1 MVLVSFLLVLAA
13 AVTLVIGL
21 LNSGLGLIYVSIGC
35 SVAAGIVLALA
46 VVRSRPERAAA
57 PAVGSER
64 LRALEEEEAPTVT
77 VVPTRGGKRRA
88 AQPAVDGEEED
99 VELEPSGDGAGVFPI
114 ADYDDLKVGEIV
126 SLLPELDEDE
136 LEMVREREESG
147 KNRSTILT
155 RVEALTGA
163 AAGASAGRSDDW
175 GTSDRHWD
183 AWDEGGE
190 EHDLEPE
197 DEEEEEEPEEEE
209 VGDEAIFPIAD
220 YDDLNA
226 NEIVSL
232 LPELD
237 DDELEEVRDRE
248 ERGSSRA
255 TVLNRIDQ
263 LLGVEPPPP
272 KKAPARK
279 AASKKTTA
287 KKAPTKKAAAKKAA
301 AKKTAAKK
309 SAAKKTTAKKSTAK
323 KSTAKRAAK
332 KS

>member
-77 VVPTRGGKRRA
+77 VVPTRGGRRRGA
-88 AQPAVDGEEED
+88 EEVPEEAEEVEAGADGE
-99 VELEPSGDGAGVFPI
+99 GVFPI
-114 ADYDDLKVGEIV
+114 ADYDELKVGEIV

-136 LEMVREREESG
+136 LEMVRDREEGG

-163 AAGASAGRSDDW
+163 AAAASTGDDW
-175 GTSDRHWD
+175 GSSDRHWD
-183 AWDEGGE
+183 SWSGD
-190 EHDLEPE
+190 
-197 DEEEEEEPEEEE
+197 EEEPEEEE
-209 VGDEAIFPIAD
+209 EEGAADVGEEGIFPIAD
-220 YDDLNA
+220 YDDLKA
-226 NEIVSL
+226 AEVVSL

-237 DDELEEVRDRE
+237 DDELEQVRDRE
-248 ERGSSRA
+248 ERGAARA

-272 KKAPARK
+272 PVKKAPARK
-279 AASKKTTA
+279 ATAKKTTA
-287 KKAPTKKAAAKKAA
+287 KKAPAKKAP
-301 AKKTAAKK
+301 AKKA
-309 SAAKKTTAKKSTAK
+309 AAKKTTAKKSTAK
-323 KSTAKRAAK
+323 KSTAKKTTAK
-332 KS
+332 KTTAKKR

>member
-1 MVLVSFLLVLAA
+1 VVLVSFLLVLAA

-64 LRALEEEEAPTVT
+64 LRALEEDETPTVT
-77 VVPTRGGKRRA
+77 VVPTRGGRRKPAEVADEDEEVA
-88 AQPAVDGEEED
+88 A
-99 VELEPSGDGAGVFPI
+99 SGDGEGVFPI

-155 RVEALTGA
+155 RVEALSGA
-163 AAGASAGRSDDW
+163 AVASTGSSDWGASDRWDSWSDD
-175 GTSDRHWD
+175 
-183 AWDEGGE
+183 GE
-190 EHDLEPE
+190 EAPE
-197 DEEEEEEPEEEE
+197 AEEEEEEVGEEE
-209 VGDEAIFPIAD
+209 IFPIAD
-220 YDDLNA
+220 YDELKA
-226 NEIVSL
+226 AEVVSL

-237 DDELEEVRDRE
+237 DDELEQVRDRE
-248 ERGSSRA
+248 ERGAARA
-255 TVLNRIDQ
+255 TVLSRIDQ
-263 LLGVEPPPP
+263 LLGIEPAPA
-272 KKAPARK
+272 KKAPAK
-279 AASKKTTA
+279 
-287 KKAPTKKAAAKKAA
+287 KKAAAKKAP
-301 AKKTAAKK
+301 AKK
-309 SAAKKTTAKKSTAK
+309 STAKKSTAKKSTAK

>member
-1 MVLVSFLLVLAA
+1 MSFLLVLAA

-64 LRALEEEEAPTVT
+64 LRALEEEESPTVT
-77 VVPTRGGKRRA
+77 VVPSRGGRRKA
-88 AQPAVDGEEED
+88 ADVPEEEEEE
-99 VELEPSGDGAGVFPI
+99 VEIGASGDGEGVFPI

-136 LEMVREREESG
+136 LEMVREREEAG

-155 RVEALTGA
+155 RVEALSGA
-163 AAGASAGRSDDW
+163 AAAAPAGGGDW
-175 GTSDRHWD
+175 GVSERSWDSWSDG
-183 AWDEGGE
+183 GGE
-190 EHDLEPE
+190 EEA
-197 DEEEEEEPEEEE
+197 EEEE
-209 VGDEAIFPIAD
+209 VEVEGEGIFPIAD
-220 YDDLNA
+220 YDDLKA
-226 NEIVSL
+226 AEVVSL

-248 ERGSSRA
+248 ERGAARA

-263 LLGVEPPPP
+263 LLGVEPAPV
-272 KKAPARK
+272 KKAPAKKK
-279 AASKKTTA
+279 AATKKAPAKKPPA
-287 KKAPTKKAAAKKAA
+287 KKAP

-309 SAAKKTTAKKSTAK
+309 TTTKKATAKKTTAKRTTAKRTTAK
-323 KSTAKRAAK
+323 KS
-332 KS
+332 

>member
-1 MVLVSFLLVLAA
+1 VVLVSFLLVLAA

-64 LRALEEEEAPTVT
+64 LRALEEEESPTVT
-77 VVPTRGGKRRA
+77 VVPTRGGKRGA
-88 AQPAVDGEEED
+88 AAEDEEEE
-99 VELEPSGDGAGVFPI
+99 VEVSGDGEGVFPI

-136 LEMVREREESG
+136 LDMVREREESG

-155 RVEALTGA
+155 RVEALSGA
-163 AAGASAGRSDDW
+163 AVGSTSGGDWGASERQWDSWSD
-175 GTSDRHWD
+175 G
-183 AWDEGGE
+183 A
-190 EHDLEPE
+190 
-197 DEEEEEEPEEEE
+197 EEEEPEEEE
-209 VGDEAIFPIAD
+209 PEEEEEVASDDEAIFPIAD
-220 YDDLNA
+220 YDDLKA
-226 NEIVSL
+226 AEVVSL

-248 ERGSSRA
+248 ERGAARA

-263 LLGVEPPPP
+263 LLGVEPAPA
-272 KKAPARK
+272 KKAPAKRK
-279 AASKKTTA
+279 AAA
-287 KKAPTKKAAAKKAA
+287 RKAPAKKKAAAKKSS

-309 SAAKKTTAKKSTAK
+309 STAKKSTAK

-332 KS
+332 RS

>member
-1 MVLVSFLLVLAA
+1 VVLVSFLLVLAA

-64 LRALEEEEAPTVT
+64 LRALEEDETPTVT
-77 VVPTRGGKRRA
+77 VVPTRGGRRKPAEVADEDEEVEVA
-88 AQPAVDGEEED
+88 A
-99 VELEPSGDGAGVFPI
+99 SGDGEGVFPI

-155 RVEALTGA
+155 RVEALSGA
-163 AAGASAGRSDDW
+163 AVASTGSDWGAS
-175 GTSDRHWD
+175 DRWD
-183 AWDEGGE
+183 SWSDEGE
-190 EHDLEPE
+190 EAPE
-197 DEEEEEEPEEEE
+197 AEAEEE
-209 VGDEAIFPIAD
+209 VGEEEIFPIAD
-220 YDDLNA
+220 YDELKA
-226 NEIVSL
+226 AEVVSL

-237 DDELEEVRDRE
+237 DDELEQVRDRE
-248 ERGSSRA
+248 ERGAARA
-255 TVLNRIDQ
+255 TVLSRIDQ
-263 LLGVEPPPP
+263 LLGIEPAPA
-272 KKAPARK
+272 KKAPAK
-279 AASKKTTA
+279 
-287 KKAPTKKAAAKKAA
+287 KKAAAKKAP
-301 AKKTAAKK
+301 AKK
-309 SAAKKTTAKKSTAK
+309 STAKKSTAKKSTAK

>member
-1 MVLVSFLLVLAA
+1 VVLVSFLLVLAA

-64 LRALEEEEAPTVT
+64 LRALEEEESPTVT
-77 VVPTRGGKRRA
+77 VVPTRGGRRRGA
-88 AQPAVDGEEED
+88 EQAPAREEAEEE
-99 VELEPSGDGAGVFPI
+99 VEVDASGDGEGVFPI

-136 LEMVREREESG
+136 LEMVREREEAG

-155 RVEALTGA
+155 RVEALSGA
-163 AAGASAGRSDDW
+163 AAAAPSAGSGDW
-175 GTSDRHWD
+175 GVSERHWD
-183 AWDEGGE
+183 SWSDEGE
-190 EHDLEPE
+190 EAGAEE
-197 DEEEEEEPEEEE
+197 EEEEEEPEEEE
-209 VGDEAIFPIAD
+209 EEVEVDEEVIFPIAD
-220 YDDLNA
+220 YDELKA
-226 NEIVSL
+226 AEVVSL

-237 DDELEEVRDRE
+237 DDELEEVRERE
-248 ERGSSRA
+248 ERGAARA

-272 KKAPARK
+272 PKKAPARK
-279 AASKKTTA
+279 AAAKKTTA
-287 KKAPTKKAAAKKAA
+287 KKAPAKKAA

-309 SAAKKTTAKKSTAK
+309 TTAKKTAAKKTTAKKTTAK
-323 KSTAKRAAK
+323 KR
-332 KS
+332 

>member
-57 PAVGSER
+57 PAAGNER

-77 VVPTRGGKRRA
+77 VVPSRGRGRGA
-88 AQPAVDGEEED
+88 AEEREEEEAEVGAGEDGE
-99 VELEPSGDGAGVFPI
+99 GVFPI

-136 LEMVREREESG
+136 LEMVREREEGG
-147 KNRSTILT
+147 KNRTTILT
-155 RVEALTGA
+155 RVDALVG
-163 AAGASAGRSDDW
+163 AGATTGGREDWDVGDSHWGDAGRAEQ
-175 GTSDRHWD
+175 G
-183 AWDEGGE
+183 
-190 EHDLEPE
+190 
-197 DEEEEEEPEEEE
+197 EEEEEPGE
-209 VGDEAIFPIAD
+209 IFPIAD
-220 YDDLNA
+220 YDELKA
-226 NEIVSL
+226 NEVVSL

-237 DDELEEVRDRE
+237 DDELEQVRERE
-248 ERGSSRA
+248 ERGAART

-263 LLGVEPPPP
+263 LLGVESPPA
-272 KKAPARK
+272 KKAPA
-279 AASKKTTA
+279 
-287 KKAPTKKAAAKKAA
+287 KKAPAKKKAA

-309 SAAKKTTAKKSTAK
+309 SAGRRSTAKKSSAK
-323 KSTAKRAAK
+323 KSTAKRSTAK
-332 KS
+332 KR